1 MAKLFSYK
9 EIAEHN
15 TQEDLWMI
23 IDGKVYDCTKFI
35 DEHPGGEEVLLD
47 LGGQDATGPF
57 ADIGHSD
64 DAVKML
70 ADLYVGDVDQD
81 SEPIAKVDKEPVSST
96 TGGEGNGLMILALL
110 AVMAA
115 VVYFYMNSRKE

>member
-1 MAKLFSYK
+1 MAKLYSYK

-15 TQEDLWMI
+15 TENDLWMI
-23 IDGKVYDCTKFI
+23 IDGKVYDCTKFM

-70 ADLYVGDVDQD
+70 EDLYVGDVDKD
-81 SEPIAKVDKEPVSST
+81 SEPTVVPRDDPTSTT
-96 TGGEGNGLMILALL
+96 TGGEGNGVMILAIAAVAL
-110 AVMAA
+110 AVI
-115 VVYFYMNSRKE
+115 YFYLNKK

>member
-1 MAKLFSYK
+1 MAKLLSYK

-15 TQEDLWMI
+15 SQDDLWMI
-23 IDGKVYDCTKFI
+23 IDGKVYDCTKFM

-70 ADLYVGDVDQD
+70 ADLYVGDLDTE
-81 SEPIAKVDKEPVSST
+81 SEPVFKKEAEPASAT
-96 TGGEGNGLMILALL
+96 TGGEGNGVFVIAIL
-110 AVMAA
+110 VVVAA
-115 VVYFYMNSRKE
+115 IVYFFVNKSS

>member
-1 MAKLFSYK
+1 MAKLLSYK

-15 TQEDLWMI
+15 SQDDLWMI
-23 IDGKVYDCTKFI
+23 IDGKVYDCTKFM

-70 ADLYVGDVDQD
+70 ADLYVGDLDKE
-81 SEPIAKVDKEPVSST
+81 SEPVHKKEVEPASAT
-96 TGGEGNGLMILALL
+96 TGGEGSGVFVIAILAVL
-110 AVMAA
+110 AA
-115 VVYFYMNSRKE
+115 VLFYFMNQA

>member
-1 MAKLFSYK
+1 MAKLYSYK

-15 TQEDLWMI
+15 TENDLWMI
-23 IDGKVYDCTKFI
+23 IDGKVYDCTKFM

-70 ADLYVGDVDQD
+70 EDLYVGDVDKD
-81 SEPIAKVDKEPVSST
+81 SEPIAVVKGDPASTT
-96 TGGEGNGLMILALL
+96 TGGEGNGVMILAIA
-110 AVMAA
+110 AVALA
-115 VVYFYMNSRKE
+115 VVYFYLNQK

>member
-1 MAKLFSYK
+1 MVKLLSYK
-9 EIAEHN
+9 EISEHN
-15 TQEDLWMI
+15 SQSDLWMI
-23 IDGKVYDCTKFI
+23 IDGKVYDCTKFM

-70 ADLYVGDVDQD
+70 EDLYVGDVDKD
-81 SEPIAKVDKEPVSST
+81 SEPVKRAEPEPASAT
-96 TGGEGNGLMILALL
+96 TGGEGNGVLILALL
-110 AVMAA
+110 AVAA
-115 VVYFYMNSRKE
+115 AIFYYFMNQK

>member
-1 MAKLFSYK
+1 MTKLYSYK

-15 TQEDLWMI
+15 SESDLWMI
-23 IDGKVYDCTKFI
+23 IHGKVYDCTKFME
-35 DEHPGGEEVLLD
+35 EHPGGEEVLLD

-70 ADLYVGDVDQD
+70 EDLYVGDVDKD
-81 SEPIAKVDKEPVSST
+81 SEPIVRVAAEPASTT
-96 TGGEGNGLMILALL
+96 TGGEGNGVLILALV
-110 AVMAA
+110 AVAA
-115 VVYFYMNSRKE
+115 AIVFYFLNQK

>member
-1 MAKLFSYK
+1 MAKLYSYK

-15 TQEDLWMI
+15 TENDLWMI
-23 IDGKVYDCTKFI
+23 IDGKVYDCTKFM

-70 ADLYVGDVDQD
+70 EDLYVGDVDKD
-81 SEPIAKVDKEPVSST
+81 SEPIAVAKGDPTST
-96 TGGEGNGLMILALL
+96 ATGGEGNGVMILAIA
-110 AVMAA
+110 AVALA
-115 VVYFYMNSRKE
+115 VVYFYLNQK